1 MLIRMLS
8 YSTPEAW
15 SEETYCQSIVKF
27 VIILLHF
34 QPLKPG
40 EKRQWEEWEEPWYR
54 WWALILVV
62 IPVMFYYKPDTK

>member
-1 MLIRMLS
+1 MLS
-8 YSTPEAW
+8 HSTSEAW

-27 VIILLHF
+27 EIILLYL